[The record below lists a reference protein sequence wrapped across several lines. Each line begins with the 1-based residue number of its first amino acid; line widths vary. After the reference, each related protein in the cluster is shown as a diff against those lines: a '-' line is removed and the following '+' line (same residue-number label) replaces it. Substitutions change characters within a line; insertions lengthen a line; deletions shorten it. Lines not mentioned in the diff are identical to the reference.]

1 LVNWREA
8 ARSREREYQ
17 PDERSRNAR
26 LKLETRTLVLISA
39 AVVINIVAGQVVR
52 MLNIPLYLDS
62 VGTVLVAV
70 LAGPLAGGIAGA
82 VTNLIWGLILT
93 PVAAAFIPV
102 SIITGLCAG
111 WLARAGMFKTWWRA
125 IVSGILIAIPTTIVS
140 IPIIVFLFGG
150 VTGGGPDYAVAY
162 MAAVGSSIIKSV
174 AFSNLGVNTVD
185 KALTSLVAFVVISRL
200 PMRLTTTY
208 GFFAHSRA

>member
-1 LVNWREA
+1 LT
-8 ARSREREYQ
+8 
-17 PDERSRNAR
+17 
-26 LKLETRTLVLISA
+26 LETRTLVLISA

-70 LAGPLAGGIAGA
+70 LAGPLAGGLTGL

-93 PVAAAFIPV
+93 PVAAAFAPV
-102 SIITGLCAG
+102 AIVTGLCAG
-111 WLARAGMFKTWWRA
+111 WLARVGWFKTWWQA
-125 IVSGILIAIPTTIVS
+125 LISGVLISIPSTIVAV
-140 IPIIVFLFGG
+140 PIIVFMFGG

-162 MAAVGSSIIKSV
+162 LAAVGSSIIKSV

-185 KALTSLVAFVVISRL
+185 KSLTALVAFVVISRL
-200 PMRLTTTY
+200 PIRLTTSY

>member
-1 LVNWREA
+1 MR
-8 ARSREREYQ
+8 
-17 PDERSRNAR
+17 
-26 LKLETRTLVLISA
+26 LETRTLVLISA
-39 AVVINIVAGQVVR
+39 AVVINIVAGQIVR

-70 LAGPLAGGIAGA
+70 LAGPLAGGIAGG

-102 SIITGLCAG
+102 AIVTGLCAG
-111 WLARAGMFKTWWRA
+111 WLARAGMFKTWPRA
-125 IVSGILIAIPTTIVS
+125 IVSGVLIAIPTTLVS
-140 IPIIVFLFGG
+140 IPIIVFMFGG

-162 MAAVGSSIIKSV
+162 LAAVGSSIIKSV

-185 KALTSLVAFVVISRL
+185 KALTALVAFVVISRL